1 MDAVIASLISNTQ
14 MPANLSLDH
23 FESFSAQKLEA
34 QQKIITEEFDSIEN
48 GEKTGLKGPTAPEGG
63 DGDTSLVS
71 KFVETSDE
79 HLSATLKELDDYQGQ
94 VLRGEMS
101 LTQKVEKGI
110 EMSKKLAEGVLQLQG
125 GLAAAN
131 GSKHATETLMRNT

>member
-14 MPANLSLDH
+14 MPTNLSADH

-34 QQKIITEEFDSIEN
+34 QQKVTTEDFDAIES
-48 GEKTGLKGPTAPEGG
+48 GEKTGLNAPTAPEGG

-71 KFVETSDE
+71 QFVESSDQ
-79 HLSATLKELDDYQGQ
+79 HLGAVLKDVDDFQGR
-94 VLRGEMS
+94 VLRGDMTM
-101 LTQKVEKGI
+101 TQKVDKGI
-110 EMSKKLAEGVLQLQG
+110 ELTKKLAEGVLQLQG

-131 GSKHATETLMRNT
+131 GSKHATETLMRNQ